1 MGRLDH
7 KEALLQFPMQP
18 QIILN
23 GLAAVD
29 GEAAEAQA
37 WAGAARD
44 SQDLEEAR
52 LKSPLPVKPQRVQE
66 IDRSIFLNDYLVN
79 IKNTAMYIACG
90 LTTLQS
96 AANGSQTYTGVRTG
110 QNSYN
115 STISDTE
122 GDLR

>member
-1 MGRLDH
+1 MGRLDL
-7 KEALLQFPMQP
+7 KEALLHFPMQP
-18 QIILN
+18 QTL
-23 GLAAVD
+23 L
-29 GEAAEAQA
+29 
-37 WAGAARD
+37 
-44 SQDLEEAR
+44 SQLEEAR